1 MVLLTPTIDHFLDK
15 GFISFED
22 NSGLIVSPVAHQMS
36 LAKMGIT
43 PGAKVNVGLFTDGQ
57 RKFLD
62 YHREN
67 VLRMSRKS

>member
-1 MVLLTPTIDHFLDK
+1 
-15 GFISFED
+15 
-22 NSGLIVSPVAHQMS
+22 MS

-67 VLRMSRKS
+67 VLRMSRKT